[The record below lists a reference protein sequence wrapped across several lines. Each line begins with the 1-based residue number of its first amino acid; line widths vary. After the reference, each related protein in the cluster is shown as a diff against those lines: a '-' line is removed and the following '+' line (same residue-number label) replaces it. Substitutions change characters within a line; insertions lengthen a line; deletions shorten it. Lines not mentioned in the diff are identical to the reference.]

1 MTRVVSSKLSNVEH
15 EMLLSEANL
24 QGKSV
29 SEFVRDLI
37 INSLKGTNELPA
49 LDESTKQL
57 QTLAREFRNSMA
69 HS

>member
-1 MTRVVSSKLSNVEH
+1 
-15 EMLLSEANL
+15 MLLSEANL